1 MRGHLGS
8 GSSEEGQ
15 VARGPSGHDR
25 VCLFLSLFRPCP
37 LGGGGLS
44 YLEVTKEGVR
54 GKDGPAR
61 PVMRSRMEGKEAGM
75 QGPGSERQLHRTQMG
90 PSYLPGIRANG
101 GLEGLKHLTESPGR
115 E

>member
-25 VCLFLSLFRPCP
+25 VCLFLSLFGPCP

-44 YLEVTKEGVR
+44 YLEATKEGVR
-54 GKDGPAR
+54 GKDGPAP
-61 PVMRSRMEGKEAGM
+61 PVLRSRMEGKEAGM
-75 QGPGSERQLHRTQMG
+75 HGPGSERQLQRTQMG
-90 PSYLPGIRANG
+90 PSYLPGIKSKRRLG
-101 GLEGLKHLTESPGR
+101 GVKEPD
-115 E
+115 